1 MSESSP
7 GPLGQAAI
15 RNSFGRLCLFK
26 VIAVYSARSQMTS
39 TSAESTLLDFE
50 LALRGQRIFVTG
62 HTGFTGGWLVSWLKR
77 IGCDIAGLALEPATE
92 PSLFAAAG
100 IADGIA
106 STIGDIRD
114 FATVRTA
121 IERHRPQVIIHL
133 AAQPL
138 VSKSFA
144 HPVETFAT
152 NALGTAHVLEAAR
165 LVPDVKA
172 VVCITTDKVYRDQDW
187 VWGYR
192 EQDPLGGKDPYS
204 ASKACAELVAASY
217 RATLAERGNG
227 VLIANARGGN
237 IIGGGDWSADRI
249 VPDFVRALMARQP
262 IVLRAPEAVR
272 PWQHVMALVHGYLV
286 LAARLLSGDSS
297 AADNWNF
304 GPTDD
309 AARTVQDL
317 VERLSASWTR
327 PEITYAP
334 GSFPETRFLHLDST
348 KARRLLGWAPP
359 LSFADTVE
367 LTAGWYRDFV
377 ANPSE
382 AARITLR
389 QVEHYRNA
397 TRNHAHR

>member
-1 MSESSP
+1 MS
-7 GPLGQAAI
+7 A
-15 RNSFGRLCLFK
+15 
-26 VIAVYSARSQMTS
+26 M
-39 TSAESTLLDFE
+39 SAESPPLDFE
-50 LALRGQRIFVTG
+50 LALKGRRIFVTG

-77 IGCDIAGLALEPATE
+77 IGCDVAGLALAPSSEPN
-92 PSLFAAAG
+92 LFFAAN
-100 IADGIA
+100 IADRIA

-114 FATVRTA
+114 FEIVRIA
-121 IERHRPQVIIHL
+121 IERHRPSVIIHL

-138 VSKSFA
+138 VSKSFLD
-144 HPVETFAT
+144 PIETFAT

-249 VPDFVRALMARQP
+249 VPDFVRAVATRQP
-262 IVLRAPEAVR
+262 ISLRNPGAVR

-286 LAARLLSGDSS
+286 LATRLLSGDCT

-304 GPTDD
+304 GPGNE
-309 AARTVQDL
+309 AARTVGDL
-317 VERLSASWTR
+317 VEQLSRVWTT
-327 PEITYAP
+327 PEVAFAP

-348 KARRLLGWAPP
+348 KARAQLGWIPP

-367 LTAGWYRDFV
+367 LTANWYRDF
-377 ANPSE
+377 
-382 AARITLR
+382 AASPGQAAQITAAQIEQYR
-389 QVEHYRNA
+389 QAVRTHVG
-397 TRNHAHR
+397 H

>member
-1 MSESSP
+1 MV
-7 GPLGQAAI
+7 LRLMTTAAH
-15 RNSFGRLCLFK
+15 LF
-26 VIAVYSARSQMTS
+26 
-39 TSAESTLLDFE
+39 DFE
-50 LALRGQRIFVTG
+50 APLQGRRIFVTG
-62 HTGFTGGWLVSWLKR
+62 HTGFTGGWLVSWLKL
-77 IGCDIAGLALEPATE
+77 IGCDVAGLALLPSTD
-92 PSLFAAAG
+92 PSLFTAAD

-106 STIGDIRD
+106 STVGDIRD

-121 IERHRPQVIIHL
+121 IEQHRPSVIIHL

-138 VSKSFA
+138 VSRSFA
-144 HPVETFAT
+144 DPIETFAT

-249 VPDFVRALMARQP
+249 VPDFVRAVMAGLP
-262 IVLRAPEAVR
+262 ISLRNPAAVR

-286 LAARLLSGDSS
+286 LAARLLSGDH
-297 AADNWNF
+297 AVADNWNF
-304 GPTDD
+304 GPGDE
-309 AARTVQDL
+309 AARTVGDL
-317 VERLSASWTR
+317 VEELAGVWMR
-327 PEITYAP
+327 PDIAYAA

-348 KARRLLGWAPP
+348 KARTLLGWSPP
-359 LSFADTVE
+359 LSFARTVE
-367 LTAGWYRDFV
+367 LTANWYRDFAASPEKASQITV
-377 ANPSE
+377 GQIEYYRE
-382 AARITLR
+382 AVRS
-389 QVEHYRNA
+389 
-397 TRNHAHR
+397 HAVR

>member
-1 MSESSP
+1 MT
-7 GPLGQAAI
+7 
-15 RNSFGRLCLFK
+15 
-26 VIAVYSARSQMTS
+26 VDRS
-39 TSAESTLLDFE
+39 LLHFE
-50 LALRGQRIFVTG
+50 LALRRERIFVTG

-77 IGCDIAGLALEPATE
+77 IGADVAGFALAPATE
-92 PSLFAAAG
+92 PSLFVAANV
-100 IADGIA
+100 ADGIA

-114 FATVRTA
+114 FAALRDA
-121 IERHRPQVIIHL
+121 IARHQPSVIIHL

-144 HPVETFAT
+144 DPIETFAT

-165 LVPDVKA
+165 LTPHVKA

-249 VPDFVRALMARQP
+249 VPDFVRAVMTRNP
-262 IVLRAPEAVR
+262 ISLRNPCAVR

-286 LAARLLSGDSS
+286 LAVRLLSGDSS

-304 GPTDD
+304 GPSDE
-309 AARTVQDL
+309 AARTVGDL
-317 VERLSASWTR
+317 VEQLSTVWTK

-348 KARRLLGWAPP
+348 KARSHLGWAPP
-359 LSFADTVE
+359 LSFEDTID
-367 LTAGWYRDFV
+367 LTASWYRDF
-377 ANPSE
+377 AASPSE
-382 AARITLR
+382 GAPITVRQIEYYCNALR
-389 QVEHYRNA
+389 S
-397 TRNHAHR
+397 HAGR

>member
-1 MSESSP
+1 MSSES
-7 GPLGQAAI
+7 L
-15 RNSFGRLCLFK
+15 
-26 VIAVYSARSQMTS
+26 
-39 TSAESTLLDFE
+39 LLDFE
-50 LALRGQRIFVTG
+50 LALRGARVFVTG
-62 HTGFTGGWLVSWLKR
+62 HTGFTGGWLVSWLQR
-77 IGCDIAGLALEPATE
+77 IGCDVAGLALAPATE
-92 PSLFAAAG
+92 PSLFVAAG
-100 IADGIA
+100 ISDGIV

-114 FATVRTA
+114 FATVRDA
-121 IERHRPQVIIHL
+121 IAHHRPQVIIHL

-144 HPVETFAT
+144 DPLETFAT

-165 LVPDVKA
+165 LTPDVKC

-249 VPDFVRALMARQP
+249 VPDFVRAVTAGLP
-262 IVLRAPEAVR
+262 ISLRNPGAVR

-286 LAARLLSGDSS
+286 LAARLAQGDGA

-304 GPTDD
+304 GPSDD
-309 AARTVQDL
+309 AARTVGDL
-317 VERLSASWTR
+317 VEQLSRAWVR
-327 PEITYAP
+327 PDITHAP

-348 KARRLLGWAPP
+348 KAHTVLGWKPP
-359 LSFADTVE
+359 LSFAESVE
-367 LTAGWYRDFV
+367 LTACWYRDFV
-377 ANPSE
+377 ADSAN
-382 AARITLR
+382 AAQITLR
-389 QVEHYRNA
+389 QIEHYRDA
-397 TRNHAHR
+397 VRSHGAR

>member
-1 MSESSP
+1 MSAISP
-7 GPLGQAAI
+7 KSP
-15 RNSFGRLCLFK
+15 
-26 VIAVYSARSQMTS
+26 
-39 TSAESTLLDFE
+39 LLDFE
-50 LALRGQRIFVTG
+50 LVLRGARVFVTG
-62 HTGFTGGWLVSWLKR
+62 HSGFTGGWLVSWLKR
-77 IGCDIAGLALEPATE
+77 IGCDVAGLALEPATE
-92 PSLFAAAG
+92 PSLFFAAN
-100 IADGIA
+100 IAYDIS

-114 FATVRTA
+114 FAAVRDA
-121 IERHRPQVIIHL
+121 IARHRPQVIIHL

-144 HPVETFAT
+144 DPIETFAT

-165 LVPDVKA
+165 LTPDVKC
-172 VVCITTDKVYRDQDW
+172 VVCITTDKVYRDQNW

-249 VPDFVRALMARQP
+249 VPDFVRAVTARQP
-262 IVLRAPEAVR
+262 ISLRNPGAVR

-286 LAARLLSGDSS
+286 LAARLLSGDRSV
-297 AADNWNF
+297 ADNWNF
-304 GPTDD
+304 GPSDE
-309 AARTVQDL
+309 AARTVGDL
-317 VERLSASWTR
+317 IEQFSTVWTR

-348 KARRLLGWAPP
+348 KARSLLGWAPP
-359 LSFADTVE
+359 LSFTDTIE
-367 LTAGWYRDFV
+367 LTACWYRDFT
-377 ANPSE
+377 ANPAE
-382 AARITLR
+382 AAQITVR
-389 QVEHYRNA
+389 QIQHYRNA
-397 TRNHAHR
+397 LRNHAGR

>member
-1 MSESSP
+1 M
-7 GPLGQAAI
+7 
-15 RNSFGRLCLFK
+15 
-26 VIAVYSARSQMTS
+26 IADPS
-39 TSAESTLLDFE
+39 LLDFE
-50 LALRGQRIFVTG
+50 IVLQGKRVLVTG

-77 IGCDIAGLALEPATE
+77 IGCDVAGLALAPVTE
-92 PSLFAAAG
+92 PSLFAAAN

-121 IERHRPQVIIHL
+121 IDRYRPSVIIHL

-144 HPVETFAT
+144 DPIETFAT

-165 LVPDVKA
+165 LVTDVKA
-172 VVCITTDKVYRDQDW
+172 VVCITTDKVYRDQDR
-187 VWGYR
+187 VLGYR
-192 EQDPLGGKDPYS
+192 EEDPLGGKDPYS

-249 VPDFVRALMARQP
+249 VPDFVRAVTARQP
-262 IVLRAPEAVR
+262 ISLRNPGAVR
-272 PWQHVMALVHGYLV
+272 PWQHVMALAHGYLM
-286 LAARLLSGDSS
+286 LAARLLSGDRF

-304 GPTDD
+304 GPSDE
-309 AARTVQDL
+309 AARTVGDL
-317 VERLSASWTR
+317 VEQLSTIWTK
-327 PEITYAP
+327 PDITYTS
-334 GSFPETRFLHLDST
+334 GSFPETRFLHLDCT
-348 KARRLLGWAPP
+348 KARALLGWVPP

-367 LTAGWYRDFV
+367 LTANWYRDFN
-377 ANPSE
+377 ASPRKAEQITASQIEYYRE
-382 AARITLR
+382 ALR
-389 QVEHYRNA
+389 NDASH
-397 TRNHAHR
+397 

>member
-1 MSESSP
+1 
-7 GPLGQAAI
+7 
-15 RNSFGRLCLFK
+15 
-26 VIAVYSARSQMTS
+26 MT
-39 TSAESTLLDFE
+39 TDVRLLDFE
-50 LALRGQRIFVTG
+50 APLKGERIFVTG
-62 HTGFTGGWLVSWLKR
+62 HTGFTGSWLVSWLKR
-77 IGCDIAGLALEPATE
+77 IGCDVAGLSLAPSTE
-92 PSLFAAAG
+92 PNLFAAAD
-100 IADGIA
+100 IADGIV

-121 IERHRPQVIIHL
+121 IERHRPSVIIHL

-138 VSKSFA
+138 VSKSFDD
-144 HPVETFAT
+144 PLETFAT

-165 LVPDVKA
+165 LTPGVKA

-192 EQDPLGGKDPYS
+192 EQDALGGNDPYS

-249 VPDFVRALMARQP
+249 VPDFVRAVTARQP
-262 IVLRAPEAVR
+262 INLRNPAAVR

-286 LAARLLSGDSS
+286 LAARLLGGDRA

-304 GPTDD
+304 GPGNE
-309 AARTVQDL
+309 AARTVGDL
-317 VERLSASWTR
+317 VEHLATVWTR
-327 PEITYAP
+327 PDITYAA

-348 KARRLLGWAPP
+348 KARALLGWEPP
-359 LSFADTVE
+359 LSFAGTVE
-367 LTAGWYRDFV
+367 LTANWYREFAADPGKAAYITV
-377 ANPSE
+377 AQIE
-382 AARITLR
+382 QYR
-389 QVEHYRNA
+389 QA
-397 TRNHAHR
+397 LRNHVS